1 MSRRYKCSFDCFPR
15 SIYRCTAAAE
25 AAVGASAL
33 SRTSSIVFY
42 KLDPASCKHRKTDR
56 HIAHVITQMIQYPE
70 QRRDNISNN
79 A

>member
-15 SIYRCTAAAE
+15 SIYRCTAVATAA
-25 AAVGASAL
+25 AVVVGASAL

-56 HIAHVITQMIQYPE
+56 HIAHVITQMIQYP
-70 QRRDNISNN
+70 
-79 A
+79 AY